1 MSQNKMI
8 QRYSASERFNHW
20 CVAICFM
27 LAALSGLG
35 FFHPGFFWLTNLLGG
50 GTWARILH
58 PFFGVVLFLFFIV
71 WVARVW
77 KYNRVTDADRQWAKH
92 MGDILR
98 SRTDNLPE
106 IGKYNLGQKYLT
118 RTLLLAISLLLAS
131 GIVIWQPWFAP
142 EFSVGLRR
150 MAALIHALSA
160 FVALMCFIVH
170 VYAAYWTR
178 GSIRAMTQGTVT
190 AAWAKHHCAGWYQEM
205 ISKNR

>member
-1 MSQNKMI
+1 MSQQQMI
-8 QRYSASERFNHW
+8 QRYKASERLNHW
-20 CVAICFM
+20 FVALCFL

-35 FFHPGFFWLTNLLGG
+35 FFHPGFFWLTNLFGG

-77 KYNRVTDADRQWAKH
+77 KYNRVTAADWQWAKH

-118 RTLLLAISLLLAS
+118 RTLLLAILLLLAS
-131 GIVIWQPWFAP
+131 GILMWQPWFAP
-142 EFSVGLRR
+142 EFPLDWRKK
-150 MAALIHALSA
+150 AAVIHAFSA
-160 FVALMCFIVH
+160 FVALLCFIVH
-170 VYAAYWTR
+170 VYSAYWTR
-178 GSIRAMTQGTVT
+178 GSIRAMTRGTVT
-190 AAWAKHHCAGWYQEM
+190 AAWAKHHCAMWYKEM
-205 ISKNR
+205 VSRR

>member
-20 CVAICFM
+20 SVAICFM

-35 FFHPGFFWLTNLLGG
+35 FFHSGFFWLTNLFGG

-106 IGKYNLGQKYLT
+106 IGKYNPGQKYLT

-142 EFSVGLRR
+142 EFSVELRR

-190 AAWAKHHCAGWYQEM
+190 ATWAKHHCAGWYREM
-205 ISKNR
+205 VNKNQ